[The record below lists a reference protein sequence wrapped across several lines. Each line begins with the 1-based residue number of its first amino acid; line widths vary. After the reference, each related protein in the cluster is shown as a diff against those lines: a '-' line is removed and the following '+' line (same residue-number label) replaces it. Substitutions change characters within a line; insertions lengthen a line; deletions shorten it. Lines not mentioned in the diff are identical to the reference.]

1 MSHQPA
7 KHSSFYGAF
16 VGCVV
21 LMLYV
26 MYVPLWIAINGE
38 PTSPADTFMAAA
50 VNTVGLG
57 LLTTFIVEVFR
68 WLRGR
73 V

>member
-1 MSHQPA
+1 MNQPS
-7 KHSSFYGAF
+7 KRRSLFYGAI

-26 MYVPLWIAINGE
+26 LYIPLWIAINGE
-38 PTSPADTFMAAA
+38 PTSLTDTLIAAA

-57 LLTTFIVEVFR
+57 LLTILIVEVFR